1 MKILGIDLGK
11 KNSVYCNYET
21 ITLMKDF
28 GTIKTCPQSMH
39 DLIIELEPDKVVI
52 EACSVCGWVVDIA
65 NSLKTKIEVANTSH
79 EAWRWK
85 HIKKKTDRNDALR
98 LAQLSSLDQI
108 PKVYIPSSPVRQIR
122 SLVTYRQALVKR
134 RTQIKNSIRAIFDRQ
149 GLAMPST
156 KSAWSKEGIAYLKS
170 YAKSFG
176 CINNADSFWK
186 GQLHMELYQ
195 LKEVEEAIEKV
206 ENKLNE
212 QIKIN
217 PAVKLLMTIP
227 GVGPRL
233 AEIIVAFIDDPHRF
247 ENCKQVGAYAGLVP
261 RRHQSGDF
269 DRMGGINKQGN
280 KLLRALLIEVSWI
293 CLRYNDWAKDIFNQ
307 TARGSKS
314 RRKIAITAVA
324 RRLLVTCWAMLRD
337 NTGWQEN
344 VKSKAA

>member
-1 MKILGIDLGK
+1 MNILGIDLGK

-21 ITLMKDF
+21 ITLTKDF
-28 GTIKTCPQSMH
+28 GTIKTRPQAIH
-39 DLIIELEPDKVVI
+39 DLVVDLQPDKIVI
-52 EACSVCGWVVDIA
+52 EACSVCGWVADIA
-65 NSLKTKIEVANTSH
+65 NLLKIKIEVANTSH

-122 SLVTYRQALVKR
+122 SLITYRQALVKR

-149 GLAMPST
+149 GLFMQSS

-176 CINNADSFWK
+176 HITDADDLWK

-195 LKEVEEAIEKV
+195 LKEIEEAIEKI
-206 ENKLNE
+206 EKKLNDL
-212 QIKIN
+212 IKMN
-217 PAVKLLMTIP
+217 PAIKLLMTIP

-280 KLLRALLIEVSWI
+280 KLLRSMLNPTSS
-293 CLRYNDWAKDIFNQ
+293 NF
-307 TARGSKS
+307 S
-314 RRKIAITAVA
+314 RR
-324 RRLLVTCWAMLRD
+324 L
-337 NTGWQEN
+337 
-344 VKSKAA
+344 